1 MQNGRAR
8 IAITIMSQLRCLRR
22 TLIMGSKFSGAD
34 TLEYCGKRANDRR
47 PIKIPT
53 PKSNA
58 QASSKIQKL
67 QSARN
72 RDSFWDLK
80 IRWCFGAWDL
90 GFTAV
95 PPFSGSIPKDYADA
109 ARS

>member
-22 TLIMGSKFSGAD
+22 TLIMGSKFFGAD
-34 TLEYCGKRANDRR
+34 TLEYCGKRANERR

-53 PKSNA
+53 PKSQCPGKFQN
-58 QASSKIQKL
+58 SKTSI
-67 QSARN
+67 STN
-72 RDSFWDLK
+72 RDSFWDLG
-80 IRWCFGAWDL
+80 FEDSLVLGAWDL

-95 PPFSGSIPKDYADA
+95 PPSSESIPKDYAD
-109 ARS
+109 